1 MHLERVKIGSGEE
14 GNAFEMALQILI
26 LDEKLKKKNMI
37 NIEIFN
43 FYIVLSLNLMT
54 KICVSVKMK

>member
-1 MHLERVKIGSGEE
+1 MERVKIGSGEE

-26 LDEKLKKKNMI
+26 LDEKLKKNMI

>member
-54 KICVSVKMK
+54 KICFSVKMK

>member
-26 LDEKLKKKNMI
+26 LDEKLKKNMI

-54 KICVSVKMK
+54 KICFSVKMK